1 MSFARKRVVFDTSTL
16 IGALLFPH
24 SNHAQTFRRI
34 VAQHQPVA
42 STETLQELVDVIARP
57 KFDRYRAIAER
68 AEFVKRYSDIVE
80 LVAVTETVTDCRDV
94 KDNKFLALALAASAT
109 AIISSD
115 DDLLVLHTYRGI
127 EVVGM
132 TSFATTHLSA

>member
-24 SNHAQTFRRI
+24 SNHAQTFGSI
-34 VAQHQPVA
+34 VARYQPVA
-42 STETLQELVDVIARP
+42 SAETLQELVDVVARP

-80 LVAVTETVTDCRDV
+80 LVTVTETVNDCRDV
-94 KDNKFLALALAASAT
+94 KDNKFLELALAATAT

-115 DDLLVLHTYRGI
+115 DDLLVLNPYRGI
-127 EVVGM
+127 EVVEI
-132 TSFATTHLSA
+132 TEFAVRHLST

>member
-34 VAQHQPVA
+34 VTQHQPVA
-42 STETLQELVDVIARP
+42 SAETLQELVDVIARP
-57 KFDRYRAIAER
+57 KFDRYRTIADR

-80 LVAVTETVTDCRDV
+80 LVTVTETVNDCRDV
-94 KDNKFLALALAASAT
+94 KDNRFLALALAAEVT

-115 DDLLVLHTYRGI
+115 DDLLVLNPYRGI
-127 EVVGM
+127 EVVEIAD
-132 TSFATTHLSA
+132 FAVRHLSN

>member
-24 SNHAQTFRRI
+24 SDHAQTFRRI
-34 VAQHQPVA
+34 VAQHQPIA
-42 STETLQELVDVIARP
+42 SAETLQELVDVVARP
-57 KFDRYRAIAER
+57 KFDRYRTIEER

-80 LVAVTETVTDCRDV
+80 LVAVTETVSDCRDV
-94 KDNKFLALALAASAT
+94 KDNKFLALALAAGTT

-115 DDLLVLHTYRGI
+115 DDLLVLNPYRGI
-127 EVVGM
+127 EIVEM
-132 TSFATTHLSA
+132 TEFAVRHLSS

>member
-24 SNHAQTFRRI
+24 SNHAKTFREI
-34 VAQHQPVA
+34 ITQHQLVA
-42 STETLQELVDVIARP
+42 SAETLQELVDVIARP
-57 KFDRYRAIAER
+57 KFDRYRAITER

-80 LVAVTETVTDCRDV
+80 LVTVTETVNDCRDE

-109 AIISSD
+109 VIISSD
-115 DDLLVLHTYRGI
+115 DDLLVLNPYRDI
-127 EVVGM
+127 EVVEIAD
-132 TSFATTHLSA
+132 FAIRHLST

>member
-24 SNHAQTFRRI
+24 SDHAQTFRRI

-42 STETLQELVDVIARP
+42 SAETLHELSDVAVRA

-68 AEFVKRYSDIVE
+68 VEFVKRYGDIVE
-80 LVAVTETVTDCRDV
+80 RVTVTETVNDCRDV

-115 DDLLVLHTYRGI
+115 DDLLVLNPYRGI
-127 EVVGM
+127 EVVEM
-132 TSFATTHLSA
+132 AAFSIRRLSS